1 MGRGVGNGMFCKLF
15 FGGIPNCTIQIFFC
29 DRVEAI
35 IGKDLKNIQ
44 KTKETSAERTWPP

>member
-15 FGGIPNCTIQIFFC
+15 FGAFLTVEFRYFFC

-35 IGKDLKNIQ
+35 IGKDLKN
-44 KTKETSAERTWPP
+44 T